1 MIFFNLE
8 KQKAI
13 IVSGYFNP
21 IHKGHLEYFN
31 NAKVMADKL
40 YVIVINNFKR
50 DKTII
55 MVTHRMTTLSNCSV
69 RGKKQ

>member
-1 MIFFNLE
+1 MS

-21 IHKGHLEYFN
+21 IYKGYLEYYN
-31 NAKVMADKL
+31 NTKALVDKL
-40 YVIVINNFKR
+40 FVIVINNFKR